1 MFDLKSFREDNLKMT
16 QAEFADMIGTRQ
28 DTVSRWEKNP
38 GQIPFDDLRT
48 IAEKCGVT
56 IDQLV
61 KFEKP
66 RPKPL
71 DLRNTWRA
79 ADFTK
84 KTIVDYIEDYLA
96 ERNDI
101 LGDKYHSFI
110 SDLKNAVGSS
120 MSKPKVD

>member
-16 QAEFADMIGTRQ
+16 QVEFAEMIGTRQ

-66 RPKPL
+66 RPRPL
-71 DLRNTWRA
+71 DMENTWRA

-84 KTIVDYIEDYLA
+84 KTITA
-96 ERNDI
+96 
-101 LGDKYHSFI
+101 
-110 SDLKNAVGSS
+110 
-120 MSKPKVD
+120 